1 MSETIAEMVLP
12 GTYIEVRSEGLIGV
26 GGIATGVVG
35 IVGTAGQGPV
45 GEVKSVGSYAAAIE
59 LFGPPDPF
67 DDPLEADTALSLTRA
82 LGHLFAGGAS
92 DVLAVRI
99 AHGVPAAASAMVD
112 SASGNPG
119 FTVTALDPGAFGNR
133 LSFAITDAGT
143 SADPRFT
150 MTVQRGVPGDST
162 FVKETFVGNQVSGMH
177 LAISDENDGS
187 RLISAAEP
195 DPANAIRVLVAQEK
209 SLTGGTSLPNINSV
223 DVATGLALLADQ
235 PVNIVV
241 VAGLGANIVGGAVGA
256 HLEQT
261 ENEGRER
268 IAVIGARGPGE
279 ANDADEVLA
288 DSLNDDRIV
297 LVAPG
302 IRETDPATGNA
313 VVLPPSSMAAVVA
326 GKLATLAP
334 HVSLTN
340 KTLPVE
346 ADIRYDTAVTK
357 TLLNNRV
364 LVVRR
369 KLGTQIVKGITTDN
383 GAFKQVSIRRVVD
396 FAKAG
401 VRIGS
406 DPYIGKLNNSRVR
419 AALKATL
426 DGFLSQM
433 LVDEFLTAYELDVT
447 ATRAEEI
454 NGIARVNMTLQP
466 TFSIDFIRVT
476 MTLQ

>member
-1 MSETIAEMVLP
+1 
-12 GTYIEVRSEGLIGV
+12 LI
-26 GGIATGVVG
+26 T
-35 IVGTAGQGPV
+35 
-45 GEVKSVGSYAAAIE
+45 AAA
-59 LFGPPDPF
+59 PD
-67 DDPLEADTALSLTRA
+67 A
-82 LGHLFAGGAS
+82 
-92 DVLAVRI
+92 
-99 AHGVPAAASAMVD
+99 
-112 SASGNPG
+112 
-119 FTVTALDPGAFGNR
+119 
-133 LSFAITDAGT
+133 
-143 SADPRFT
+143 
-150 MTVQRGVPGDST
+150 
-162 FVKETFVGNQVSGMH
+162 
-177 LAISDENDGS
+177 
-187 RLISAAEP
+187 
-195 DPANAIRVLVAQEK
+195 ANANRVLVAQEK
-209 SLTGGTSLPNINSV
+209 SLTGGTSLPNVNAV
-223 DVATGLALLADQ
+223 DVAAGLALLADQ

-241 VAGLGANIVGGAVGA
+241 VAGLGANIVGGPVGA

-279 ANDADEVLA
+279 ANDADDVLA

-313 VVLPPSSMAAVVA
+313 VVLPPASMAAVVA

-383 GAFKQVSIRRVVD
+383 GAFKQISIRRVVD
-396 FAKAG
+396 YAKAG